1 MIKIYNKII
10 KSKKEPQNKQ
20 DIWIKPDNSL
30 NIYEDGK
37 WDSIVSSNK
46 GEVELKEIT
55 ATAVES
61 DYADANVSVDK
72 GVVKFAFS
80 IPRGPKGEDGKD
92 GVDGIN
98 GVDGKDGIDGVDGID
113 GKDGVDG
120 INGVNGVS
128 IKTLYAKTANTS
140 TKPVFT
146 NNSINPGSI
155 WGSVV
160 PSHTPP
166 EAVWSIQTYIDYL
179 GNFAQYK
186 DANGNNITGWQGPIL
201 LTGIKGDTGATGAV
215 PNYKIYVY
223 KLSDTKPSA
232 PTGTSVN
239 PSGWSDYPNT
249 TGQWWQCI
257 GTVNGTTGKVT
268 SWSEVLPVN
277 GQNGTAQ
284 DGKKTE
290 FRFAKNTSSIT
301 APAITNNIRNA
312 GGWSITP
319 VSLSEGEFLWI
330 TTAIINPD
338 DTLNGIWSTP
348 VRISGE
354 QGQKGDKGDK
364 GDTGDTGDQGPQGDV
379 GPTGPQGETGPQG
392 ISGIPG
398 TSFAVQYCLGTETS
412 YDSNWKT
419 TIPSVTEAKPYIWCR
434 QGRIVY
440 SSAEDTTGTVN
451 YGTPFKLS
459 GTNGINGINGT
470 NGTNGKRGQ
479 MVYPAGIYDNTKR
492 YVTDD
497 YKAPYVLDPKD
508 GNYYILNASEWDASI
523 QTMTPSESY
532 AANGGKYWQL
542 AEWFE
547 AVFAKVGIIANG
559 LFGSAVFNGEYMF
572 SQQGTTTIDGTVS
585 GNYENFNPDDPFGD
599 GNIFYPNICFNFKT
613 GDTWIGKNKF
623 TVDSDGVVNIG
634 CLTIDDNKSVRIT
647 SEMYPN
653 RAIHIDVRATPSIYS
668 RIYENGV
675 ATIPWKIYSN
685 GRAEFANNNI
695 LFNADGS
702 GRIGKTISWDSTG
715 DHISLLDGS
724 LIYDKSNSTTING
737 KLDAQDIVEILNSAK
752 GNGDT
757 PITHELNTGY
767 NKYILY
773 SSQYWSLS
781 DLGAFT
787 SINIHLPNISKVAG
801 QEFSIAVAKFTAKP
815 TNITLYVKDIN
826 GNNIDFV
833 QFGVGLN
840 GVPALQNMIS
850 LEQNY
855 VYNFT
860 TFEYNGDVYVTLTGT
875 YPLNNQITN

>member
-1 MIKIYNKII
+1 MIKIYNKI

-37 WDSIVSSNK
+37 WDSIVSSNE
-46 GEVELKEIT
+46 GEIGLKEVT

-61 DYADANVSVDK
+61 DYADADVSVDE
-72 GVVKFAFS
+72 GVVKFTFQ

-98 GVDGKDGIDGVDGID
+98 GIDGKDGIDGVDGID
-113 GKDGVDG
+113 GKDGVNG
-120 INGVNGVS
+120 INGVS

-155 WGSVV
+155 WGSIV
-160 PSHTPP
+160 PSHTPS
-166 EAVWSIQTYIDYL
+166 EAIWSIQTYIDYL

-201 LTGIKGDTGATGAV
+201 LTGIKGDTGATGSI
-215 PNYKIYVY
+215 PNYKVYVY

-239 PSGWSDYPNT
+239 PSDWSDYPNT

-290 FRFAKNTSSIT
+290 FRFAKSTSSTT

-312 GGWSITP
+312 GGWSLTP

-330 TTAIINPD
+330 TTAVINPD
-338 DTLNGIWSTP
+338 DTLNGTWSTP

-364 GDTGDTGDQGPQGDV
+364 GDTGDPGEPGAPGDQGPQGDI

-392 ISGIPG
+392 VSGIPG

-419 TIPSVTEAKPYIWCR
+419 TVPSVTEAKPYIWCR

-459 GTNGINGINGT
+459 GTNGINGANGT
-470 NGTNGKRGQ
+470 DGKRGQ

-497 YKAPYVLDPKD
+497 YKAPYVLDTKD

-585 GNYENFNPDDPFGD
+585 GNYENFNPDDPFGS
-599 GNIFYPNICFNFKT
+599 GNSFYPNICFNFKT
-613 GDTWIGKNKF
+613 GAAWIGKNKF
-623 TVDSDGVVNIG
+623 TV
-634 CLTIDDNKSVRIT
+634 
-647 SEMYPN
+647 E
-653 RAIHIDVRATPSIYS
+653 
-668 RIYENGV
+668 ENGTV
-675 ATIPWKIYSN
+675 KIGNIEVGSMFLRIPSEGTASEI
-685 GRAEFANNNI
+685 
-695 LFNADGS
+695 
-702 GRIGKTISWDSTG
+702 RIGHTDAGGIHCNEINNPTNVYWSLMPGG
-715 DHISLLDGS
+715 DVHLSKRNAKFKLDGS
-724 LIYDKSNSTTING
+724 IEFPNFKIGTQG
-737 KLDAQDIVEILNSAK
+737 DISI
-752 GNGDT
+752 GNDIG
-757 PITHELNTGY
+757 
-767 NKYILY
+767 
-773 SSQYWSLS
+773 
-781 DLGAFT
+781 
-787 SINIHLPNISKVAG
+787 
-801 QEFSIAVAKFTAKP
+801 IAVDGDAVINKVHRILPDIINLDNPDKVFDTTANYYYKNDRGLYRE
-815 TNITLYVKDIN
+815 TDLYITESEMAYKAWNIIIQPIDVEGNYVNTRHHTLNIVNTTSHFVTVHYENAISDNNIVTLQDGGVMTLYCVIIDSVPHYYLHGDYIKAFN
-826 GNNIDFV
+826 GNV
-833 QFGVGLN
+833 
-840 GVPALQNMIS
+840 S
-850 LEQNY
+850 E
-855 VYNFT
+855 
-860 TFEYNGDVYVTLTGT
+860 
-875 YPLNNQITN
+875 

>member
-1 MIKIYNKII
+1 MSTIKNYGKVAVTIEGDWDANRTYDRLCIVDFDDKLYMSLKDNVTESPDSSTKW
-10 KSKKEPQNKQ
+10 KLLSKT
-20 DIWIKPDNSL
+20 
-30 NIYEDGK
+30 GA
-37 WDSIVSSNK
+37 K
-46 GEVELKEIT
+46 GE
-55 ATAVES
+55 
-61 DYADANVSVDK
+61 K
-72 GVVKFAFS
+72 GD
-80 IPRGPKGEDGKD
+80 RGDNGTDGT
-92 GVDGIN
+92 N
-98 GVDGKDGIDGVDGID
+98 GTDGKDGIDGID

-120 INGVNGVS
+120 ANGVS

-155 WGSVV
+155 WGTVV

-166 EAVWSIQTYIDYL
+166 EAIWSIQTYIDYL

-201 LTGIKGDTGATGAV
+201 LTGIKGDTGTPGSS

-232 PTGTSVN
+232 PTDTSVN

-277 GQNGTAQ
+277 GQDGTAQ

-290 FRFAKNTSSIT
+290 FRFAKNTSPIT

-312 GGWSITP
+312 GGWSLTP
-319 VSLSEGEFLWI
+319 ISLSTGEFLWI
-330 TTAIINPD
+330 TTAVINPD
-338 DTLNGIWSTP
+338 DTLNGTWSVP

-364 GDTGDTGDQGPQGDV
+364 GDTGDPGEPGAPGDQGPQGDI

-392 ISGIPG
+392 VSGIPG

-459 GTNGINGINGT
+459 GTNGINGIDGSNGSD
-470 NGTNGKRGQ
+470 GKRGQ

-585 GNYENFNPDDPFGD
+585 GNYENFNPDDPFGA
-599 GNIFYPNICFNFKT
+599 GNSFYPNICFNFKT
-613 GDTWIGKNKF
+613 GAAWIGKNKF
-623 TVDSDGVVNIG
+623 IVASDGTVKIGDIQITDMYLYIPSPATQSHIRIGYKNSGGIHCYGHLTNISPLRWS
-634 CLTIDDNKSVRIT
+634 LTPAGDIKACGGKV
-647 SEMYPN
+647 
-653 RAIHIDVRATPSIYS
+653 
-668 RIYENGV
+668 
-675 ATIPWKIYSN
+675 
-685 GRAEFANNNI
+685 
-695 LFNADGS
+695 LFNANGS
-702 GRIGKTISWDSTG
+702 GKIGKAISWNAAG
-715 DHISLLDGS
+715 DYISLLDGS
-724 LIYDKSNSTTING
+724 LIYDKANNVTVNG

-752 GNGDT
+752 DSGDT
-757 PITHELNTGY
+757 PITHELNAGY

-815 TNITLYVKDIN
+815 TNITLYVKDTNNENIN
-826 GNNIDFV
+826 FV

-840 GVPALQNMIS
+840 GVPALQNMIT

-855 VYNFT
+855 VYNFI
-860 TFEYNGDVYVTLTGT
+860 TFEYNGDVYATLTGT